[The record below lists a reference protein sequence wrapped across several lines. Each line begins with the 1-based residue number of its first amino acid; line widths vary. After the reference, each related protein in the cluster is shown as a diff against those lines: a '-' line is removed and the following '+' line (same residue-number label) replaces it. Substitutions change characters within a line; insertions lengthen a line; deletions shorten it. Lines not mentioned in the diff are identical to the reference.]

1 MGMAALIVLFG
12 SWVAFRGMGVL
23 GIAALVSWHD
33 SARFALAGMFAFTGL
48 AHFTKMKHE
57 MARMVPSVFPHPL
70 GIIYF
75 TGICEWLGAIGLLVV
90 KTREAAAVALIVML
104 VAMFPANIRAAR
116 VGLTLRG
123 KAATRLWL
131 RAPMQILFIGLLW
144 WSGVN

>member
-1 MGMAALIVLFG
+1 MGA
-12 SWVAFRGMGVL
+12 L

-33 SARFALAGMFAFTGL
+33 SARFALAVMFVFTGL

-70 GIIYF
+70 GMVYF

-90 KTREAAAVALIVML
+90 KTREAAAAALILML
-104 VAMFPANIRAAR
+104 VALFPANIRAAR
-116 VGLTLRG
+116 EGLTFRG
-123 KAATRLWL
+123 KVATRLWL

-144 WSGVN
+144 WSGIK